1 MCIRGLAGEW
11 KGDMERK
18 GRKKPQRTQVGEKEI
33 SQPSMA
39 RLRHLTEQEHRTSS
53 KDGDVKETSGSICF
67 PICTC
72 ADCLFIKTSAHFL
85 PLLCIRTSYLCVM
98 HGVCVCVCVC
108 VCVGKDLIFTYGQL
122 NVDTISP
129 HWKLLKTIP
138 GNGVP
143 ESGVT

>member
-67 PICTC
+67 PGKNTGVGLPCPSPG
-72 ADCLFIKTSAHFL
+72 DLPDPGIKSMSPAL
-85 PLLCIRTSYLCVM
+85 QEDSLLLSHWGNPNNIVIILTLYLQELR
-98 HGVCVCVCVC
+98 HG
-108 VCVGKDLIFTYGQL
+108 
-122 NVDTISP
+122 
-129 HWKLLKTIP
+129 
-138 GNGVP
+138 
-143 ESGVT
+143 E